1 MNFMY
6 IPYSFS
12 DTCISVNCSFTIDNV
27 VISAKYNGMP
37 LLIQTEDLENWKK
50 EKIISF
56 VSCEDESSPGILE
69 IKGNDAADSGMYY
82 IFLKYN
88 INLVL

>member
-27 VISAKYNGMP
+27 VISAKYNGIP
-37 LLIQTEDLENWKK
+37 LEIQTEDLENWKK
-50 EKIISF
+50 EKMISF

-69 IKGNDAADSGMYY
+69 IKGNDLADSGD
-82 IFLKYN
+82 KD
-88 INLVL
+88 